1 MCYQLK
7 PRRRVFLTDWLDRLI
22 YLWPIY
28 HTPFPLH
35 PPSSSPPSVSTLQ
48 LYPSLI
54 IRRQQIIKATTNID
68 HALSEKSL
76 LTFFF
81 FCLSVCLSS
90 EVVQTLFR
98 GCECGHPDRY
108 VAIGCTSQTWLQCL
122 LEGRH
127 AKGKMEKYIKITEK
141 KKGLPDVWSERM
153 PQQARQLEKAYG
165 ILSSMSF

>member
-1 MCYQLK
+1 MAH
-7 PRRRVFLTDWLDRLI
+7 I
-22 YLWPIY
+22 S
-28 HTPFPLH
+28 HTLPSPPPFFIPTICVHSAAVSEPNH
-35 PPSSSPPSVSTLQ
+35 PPAADHQSDHQYRSCSERKKPS
-48 LYPSLI
+48 
-54 IRRQQIIKATTNID
+54 D
-68 HALSEKSL
+68 
-76 LTFFF
+76 FFF